1 MANNPNQPDIQVNNF
16 KIHLSAALLL
26 TISLGIVSNLWAQRN
41 VSYRELTMRNQDQP
55 VSFEFITL
63 PGNNDETVTFTSVFS
78 FSHSFLPF
86 KKTGQ
91 RNSDKQFFSTVNLS
105 MEVFKA
111 NKRFKKRKRDENIS
125 VDGLEPMGRA
135 FWSDTAYAKTY
146 EQSQSKQKFLTGYL
160 DVALE
165 PGSYNYVL
173 QMKRGEETE
182 SRISRTQFVR
192 IEPYDEMKIG
202 NIILGDQL
210 QTDRRTSRLQLVN
223 RGNNVEY
230 AKDFYLMAY
239 IPSYESN
246 AQYSLSIN
254 KLNVVDKDTSRQKQV
269 FATDLSPDQIRTGI
283 RPSISSGD
291 KETFI
296 DLKSD
301 NNGFAYALL
310 EVPNSN
316 FANALYRVS
325 IKKNDKKLVSQGTYR
340 SLWIDM
346 PTSLLN
352 LDVAIDMLRF
362 IADKKTMDRLSRGT
376 QMEREKKFREYW
388 EKQDPTPNTEF
399 NELMAEYYR
408 RIDYAYRNF
417 TTDNTLGYNSD
428 QGKIYIKF
436 GPPQNINRK
445 FPTEGATTEIWTYKD
460 RQFVFK
466 ATTGFGDFK
475 LVKDQSK

>member
-1 MANNPNQPDIQVNNF
+1 MAYNPNQPDIQVNKS
-16 KIHLSAALLL
+16 KIHLSAALVLI
-26 TISLGIVSNLWAQRN
+26 ISFGIVSNLWAQRN
-41 VSYRELTMRNQDQP
+41 VSYRELAMRNQDQP

-63 PGNNDETVTFTSVFS
+63 PGNGEETVTFTSVFS

-91 RNSDKQFFSTVNLS
+91 RSSDKQFFSTVNLS
-105 MEVFKA
+105 MEVFKSD
-111 NKRFKKRKRDENIS
+111 KRFKKRKRDENIS
-125 VDGLEPMGRA
+125 VEGLEPVGRS
-135 FWSDTAYAKTY
+135 FWADTAYAKTY
-146 EQSQSKQKFLTGYL
+146 EESQSKKEYLSGYL
-160 DVALE
+160 NVSLE

-173 QMKRGEETE
+173 QMKRGEETD

-192 IEPYDEMKIG
+192 IEPYNKMKTG
-202 NIILGDQL
+202 NIIVGEKLLADQATPQL
-210 QTDRRTSRLQLVN
+210 QLAK

-239 IPSYESN
+239 IPGYQPDAS
-246 AQYSLSIN
+246 YSLSIN
-254 KLNVVDKDTSRQKQV
+254 KLNVMDEDTSRQNEV
-269 FATDLSPDQIRTGI
+269 YSTNLSSDHIQTGI
-283 RPSISSGD
+283 RPSISSND
-291 KETFI
+291 QRTFI

-301 NNGFAYALL
+301 DKGFAYALL

-325 IKKNDKKLVSQGTYR
+325 VKKDGKELVSQGTYR
-340 SLWIDM
+340 SLWVDM

-352 LDVAIDMLRF
+352 LDVAVDMLRF
-362 IADKKTMDRLSRGT
+362 IADKETMDRLSSGT

-388 EKQDPTPNTEF
+388 EKRDPTPKTEY

-408 RIDYAYRNF
+408 RIDYAYKNF
-417 TTDNTLGYNSD
+417 TTNNILGYNSD
-428 QGKIYIKF
+428 QGEIYIKF
-436 GPPQNINRK
+436 GPPQNIDRR